1 MMRSA
6 RGWTAVGIVIAAL
19 LGGCAIGPN
28 YTRPAVAEPQT
39 FRGQAM
45 AEAAS
50 LADAPWWEV
59 FQDPILQTLIQEAVR
74 NNYDVRVA
82 AARVQ
87 EARANFRVSRS
98 DLYPSLDYTAGVS
111 RAKISPGIAGAP
123 GGPAANAGHFYYGAL
138 VASR

>member
-1 MMRSA
+1 MRSA
-6 RGWTAVGIVIAAL
+6 RGWTAVGIVTAAL

-28 YTRPAVAEPQT
+28 YKRPPVAEPPT
-39 FRGQAM
+39 FRGQEM

-59 FQDPILQTLIQEAVR
+59 FEDPILKELIQEALR
-74 NNYDVRVA
+74 NNYDVQIA

-98 DLYPSLDYTAGVS
+98 ELFPSLDYGAGVS
-111 RAKISPGIAGAP
+111 RSKITPGVAGSP
-123 GGPAANAGHFYYGAL
+123 
-138 VASR
+138 